1 MKHLFLF
8 ILLSTTMCFSQSEL
22 THDVY
27 FNTDEY
33 DVPLTEEN
41 RILLFISS
49 LDTIQIQKISIYGF
63 TDDRGTNDYNLELSQ
78 NRANTIKELFS
89 GYGIEESLITNVNG
103 KGEILLKVLNEN
115 EVHKIRGLNR
125 KVEIIVTPKPPKK
138 EEVKKEEP
146 VEVVEVKTEEPKAN
160 AKKTTDDI
168 AKGTIKKGDKI
179 TLDKIYFK
187 TSYSYVT
194 SESKKTLEDLAK
206 LLVEKKNIYFTIQGH
221 VCCTQMSRDAIDKKT
236 KKRNL
241 SVARAKYIYDYLAKK
256 GVDKKRMKYVGMRRK
271 FPLGGAPEL
280 DRRVEILVTY
290 VGKED

>member
-1 MKHLFLF
+1 MKHLLLF
-8 ILLSTTMCFSQSEL
+8 IWFSTTMVFSQSEL
-22 THDVY
+22 KHDVY

-41 RILLFISS
+41 RILLFISN
-49 LDTIQIQKISIYGF
+49 LDSIPIQKISIYGF
-63 TDDRGTNDYNLELSQ
+63 TDDRGSNDYNLELSQ

-89 GYGIEESLITNVNG
+89 GYGIDENLITNVNG
-103 KGEILLKVLNEN
+103 KGEILLKVLNED

-125 KVEIIVTPKPPKK
+125 KVEIIVTPKLPEIIV
-138 EEVKKEEP
+138 EEAQP
-146 VEVVEVKTEEPKAN
+146 IMDGP
-160 AKKTTDDI
+160 KTTDDI

-194 SESKKTLEDLAK
+194 SDSKKTLEDLAK
-206 LLVEKKNIYFTIQGH
+206 LMLDKKNLYFTIQGH
-221 VCCTQMSRDAIDKKT
+221 VCCTQMSRDAVDKKT

-241 SVARAKYIYDYLAKK
+241 SVARAKYIYDYLARK

-280 DRRVEILVTY
+280 DRRVEILITY
-290 VGKED
+290 VGKAE

>member
-1 MKHLFLF
+1 MKHLLF
-8 ILLSTTMCFSQSEL
+8 IILLFTTMGFSQSEL

-27 FNTDEY
+27 FNTDEF

-49 LDTIQIQKISIYGF
+49 IDSIPIQKISIYGF
-63 TDDRGTNDYNLELSQ
+63 TDDRGSNNYNLELSQ

-89 GYGIEESLITNVNG
+89 GYGIDENLITNVNG
-103 KGEILLKVLNEN
+103 KGEILLKILNEE

-125 KVEIIVTPKPPKK
+125 KVEIIVTAKSLDVKPVKEVAVK
-138 EEVKKEEP
+138 VVEEEVKKEGP
-146 VEVVEVKTEEPKAN
+146 
-160 AKKTTDDI
+160 KTTEDL

-194 SESKKTLEDLAK
+194 TESKKTLEELAK
-206 LLVEKKNIYFTIQGH
+206 LLIKKDNIYFTIQGH
-221 VCCTQMSRDAIDKKT
+221 VCCTQMSRDAVDKKT

-241 SVARAKYIYDYLAKK
+241 SVARAQYIYNYLAKK
-256 GVDKKRMKYVGMRRK
+256 GVNKKRMKYVGMRRK

-290 VGKED
+290 VGKSIKK

>member
-1 MKHLFLF
+1 MKHFLLFL
-8 ILLSTTMCFSQSEL
+8 LLSTTFVFSQSEL

-41 RILLFISS
+41 RILLFISN
-49 LDTIQIQKISIYGF
+49 LDSIPIQKISIYGF
-63 TDDRGTNDYNLELSQ
+63 TDDRGSNDYNLELSQ
-78 NRANTIKELFS
+78 NRANTIKQLFS
-89 GYGIEESLITNVNG
+89 GYGIDENLITNVNG

-125 KVEIIVTPKPPKK
+125 KVEIIVTPLQPEVIKETPVITQ
-138 EEVKKEEP
+138 EEVIEDKPINKGP
-146 VEVVEVKTEEPKAN
+146 
-160 AKKTTDDI
+160 KTTKDI
-168 AKGTIKKGDKI
+168 TEGTIKKGDKI

-194 SESKKTLEDLAK
+194 SESKKTLEKLAK
-206 LLVEKKNIYFTIQGH
+206 IMLEKKNIYFTIQGH

-241 SVARAKYIYDYLAKK
+241 SVARAKYIYDYLARK

-280 DRRVEILVTY
+280 DRRVEILITY
-290 VGKED
+290 VGQVD